1 MHYYRVIFPIAMI
14 MKSTIHQLYRYV
26 IRNKKIKDSKT
37 IILDLTTL
45 YMVSNCDDLYYV
57 KKNVVQKQDEIL
69 FCVEELS
76 DFLFLQENMKEQEY
90 IDIYNSLQL
99 IYHIRKEEVNQMK
112 QNIICVDMLLSC
124 FTRLY
129 R

>member
-1 MHYYRVIFPIAMI
+1 

-129 R
+129 G

>member
-1 MHYYRVIFPIAMI
+1 MHYYRIIFRIVMI

-129 R
+129 G